1 MGNDEDAVKP
11 TNFCTN
17 VTNRLPF
24 ALLLALSL
32 STRVADAQAD
42 TIGAPRGLF
51 TYRDAVLAGGVV
63 LVTLAARP
71 FDDHYAGRLQDSST
85 QANRKLQ
92 GLATFVRTVATPGSY
107 YIGGTMYAVGRLSK
121 NEKLADLGWHGTE
134 ALIVGELT
142 AVVLKGVVG
151 RQRPYVRPRDSNSY
165 KLFRGFG
172 REDRYRSF
180 PSGHAT
186 SAFAAAAAVS
196 SETSRWWPE
205 TRWIIG
211 PILYTGAAL
220 TGVSRMYN
228 NRHWASD
235 VLIGAGIGTFAGLK
249 VVRYHH
255 THPGNRLDRWMLAGS
270 LVPAPD
276 GGQTLRWSILP
287 APDAFT
293 SIPPRR

>member
-1 MGNDEDAVKP
+1 MIS
-11 TNFCTN
+11 
-17 VTNRLPF
+17 RLIHT
-24 ALLLALSL
+24 LVALSL
-32 STRVADAQAD
+32 SAGVASAQAD
-42 TIGAPRGLF
+42 TVGSPSSLF
-51 TYRDAVLAGGVV
+51 TYRDAVLAGSVA
-63 LVTLAARP
+63 LATLIARP
-71 FDDHYAGRLQDSST
+71 FDDHYAARLQDSST

-142 AVVLKGVVG
+142 AVVLKGAIG
-151 RQRPYVRPRDSNSY
+151 RQRPSVRPRDSNSY

-186 SAFAAAAAVS
+186 SAFAAAAAVT

-211 PILYTGAAL
+211 PVLYGGAAL

-255 THPGNRLDRWMLAGS
+255 THPGNRLDRWLLAGS
-270 LVPAPD
+270 LVPTPE
-276 GGQTLRWSILP
+276 GGQAIRWSILP
-287 APDAFT
+287 VPASF
-293 SIPPRR
+293 IPSTPRR